1 MDARNNYKLN
11 LNDRKVIIQK
21 KQGNK
26 AEEDNCMK
34 REMLVRK
41 YLFHILNKMQKRKD
55 LVIN

>member
-1 MDARNNYKLN
+1 MIEEKSDYPE
-11 LNDRKVIIQK
+11 

-26 AEEDNCMK
+26 AEEDNCMR

-41 YLFHILNKMQKRKD
+41 YLFDILNKMQKRKD